1 MQASLSHYRILEQ
14 IGAGGMGVV
23 YRAHDERLD
32 RDIALKVL
40 PSGMLT
46 DTASRKRFR
55 KEALTLSR
63 LNHPNIAIVHDFDSE
78 DGVDFLVEEFIDGLS
93 LDAMLSAGP
102 LSEKEIVNL
111 GTQLADGIAAAHE
124 HGIIHRD
131 LKPANVRVTPEA
143 RLKIL
148 DFGLAMF
155 LRGEISPTA
164 VTESVSETRGVSG
177 TLPYMAPEQLLG
189 DKVDARTD
197 IWATGC
203 VLYEM
208 ATGRRAFL
216 GSGPALTEAILH
228 HPPPQVNKLNPKI
241 RARLCA
247 VIEKCLHRDPRKR
260 YQSAEQI
267 ALDLRRAVSG
277 KLTEMRLN
285 SPRRIAAPVI
295 TLAIALAV
303 LAGVRA
309 GRSFHKIWFSKQTS
323 QVTAKIVPHESY
335 LAGMEYLN
343 RWDKTGNL
351 DSAIRL
357 FEQAVSADES
367 FALGHS
373 ALGQAHWA
381 KYRLDR
387 DPKWVEQAE
396 QDCRH
401 AAELNRQ
408 LPAVFVTLA
417 LVHNGKGKF
426 DLALQE
432 VQQALQLEPR
442 NADAL
447 LAEAAVLAS
456 MGQAEKA
463 ETTYRTATV
472 LRPQDWSGHYELGV
486 FYYRQR
492 RYANAAGEFE
502 RVLEITPDNALAHAT
517 LGGMLQLLGKD
528 AEAETHLKRSL
539 DLQPSYI
546 AYTNLGALYYR
557 ERRWDES
564 VAMTRQA
571 LALNDNDWSAWL
583 NLGLGYE
590 WLNNETAARDAFDK
604 ELERLE
610 PLAKRNGEDA
620 EIQVELGLLYSRHKA
635 RAKAVP
641 SIEAALARDPENP
654 SVLASAAEAYE
665 NLGDRN
671 RALDLVKKALT
682 RGWTLAQLENDP
694 GQQKLILDSRFRE
707 IAQRSTNNSKLSQ

>member
-1 MQASLSHYRILEQ
+1 
-14 IGAGGMGVV
+14 
-23 YRAHDERLD
+23 
-32 RDIALKVL
+32 
-40 PSGMLT
+40 
-46 DTASRKRFR
+46 
-55 KEALTLSR
+55 
-63 LNHPNIAIVHDFDSE
+63 
-78 DGVDFLVEEFIDGLS
+78 
-93 LDAMLSAGP
+93 
-102 LSEKEIVNL
+102 
-111 GTQLADGIAAAHE
+111 
-124 HGIIHRD
+124 

-155 LRGEISPTA
+155 LRGETSPTA
-164 VTESVSETRGVSG
+164 VTESVAETRGISG

-189 DKVDARTD
+189 DKVDVRTD
-197 IWATGC
+197 IWAMGC

-208 ATGRRAFL
+208 AAGRRAFL

-228 HPPPQVNKLNPKI
+228 HAPPQVSKLNPRI
-241 RARLCA
+241 GAQLCA
-247 VIEKCLHRDPRKR
+247 VIEKCLHRDLRKR

-267 ALDLRRAVSG
+267 ALDLRRTSG
-277 KLTEMRLN
+277 KLTDMRARWT
-285 SPRRIAAPVI
+285 RRIAAPFI
-295 TLAIALAV
+295 TLAVAAAV
-303 LAGVRA
+303 LAGVRV
-309 GRSFHKIWFSKQTS
+309 GTSFRKALFSKQTS
-323 QVTAKIVPHESY
+323 QVTAKTAPHESY
-335 LAGMEYLN
+335 LTGMEYLN
-343 RWDKTGNL
+343 RWDKTANL

-357 FEQAVSADES
+357 FEQVVSADES

-387 DPKWVEQAE
+387 DPKWIEQAE
-396 QDCRH
+396 QDCRR
-401 AAELNRQ
+401 AAELHRQ
-408 LPAVFVTLA
+408 LPAVYVTLA

-442 NADAL
+442 NVDAL
-447 LAEAAVLAS
+447 LAEAAVLSS
-456 MGQAEKA
+456 MGQTAKA
-463 ETTYRTATV
+463 EITYKTATV

-492 RYANAAGEFE
+492 RYADAAGEFE

-528 AEAETHLKRSL
+528 AAAETHLKRSL

-557 ERRWDES
+557 ERRWEES

-571 LALNDNDWSAWL
+571 LALNSNDWSAWL

-590 WLNNETAARDAFDK
+590 WLNNEAAARDAFDK

-610 PLAKRNGEDA
+610 PLAKRDGDDA
-620 EIQVELGLLYSRHKA
+620 EIQVELGLLYSRHKI

-641 SIEAALARDPENP
+641 SIEAALARAPEDP

-665 NLGDRN
+665 NLGDRS
-671 RALDLVKKALT
+671 RALDLVKKALA

-694 GQQKLILDSRFRE
+694 GQRRLILDSRFRE
-707 IAQRSTNNSKLSQ
+707 IAQQYTNHSKLSQ

>member
-1 MQASLSHYRILEQ
+1 MQATLSHYRILEE

-32 RDIALKVL
+32 RDVALKVL
-40 PSGMLT
+40 PSGILT
-46 DTASRKRFR
+46 DGASRKRFR
-55 KEALTLSR
+55 KEALALSK

-78 DGVDFLVEEFIDGLS
+78 DGVDFLVEELIDGLS
-93 LDAMLSAGP
+93 LDTMLSAGP

-111 GTQLADGIAAAHE
+111 GAQLAEGIAAAHD

-155 LRGEISPTA
+155 LRGETSPTA
-164 VTESVSETRGVSG
+164 VTESVSETRGISG

-189 DKVDARTD
+189 DRVDARTD
-197 IWATGC
+197 IWSAGC

-208 ATGRRAFL
+208 AAGRRPFL

-228 HPPPQVNKLNPKI
+228 HAPPQVNKLNPKI

-267 ALDLRRAVSG
+267 AFDLRRAVSG

-285 SPRRIAAPVI
+285 WPRRIAAPVI

-303 LAGVRA
+303 LAGVRT
-309 GRSFHKIWFSKQTS
+309 GRSLHKIWFTKQTS

-343 RWDKTGNL
+343 RWDKTENL

-373 ALGQAHWA
+373 AMGQAHWA

-387 DPKWVEQAE
+387 DPKWMEQAE

-408 LPAVFVTLA
+408 LPAVYVTLA
-417 LVHNGKGKF
+417 LVHNGRGKF

-447 LAEAAVLAS
+447 LAEAAVLSS

-463 ETTYRTATV
+463 EITYKTATV

-492 RYANAAGEFE
+492 RYADAAGEFE

-557 ERRWDES
+557 ERRWEES

-571 LALNDNDWSAWL
+571 LALNNNDWSAWL

-604 ELERLE
+604 ELQRLE

-671 RALDLVKKALT
+671 RALDLVKKALA

-694 GQQKLILDSRFRE
+694 GQRKLILDSRFRE
-707 IAQRSTNNSKLSQ
+707 IAQQSTNNSKLSQ